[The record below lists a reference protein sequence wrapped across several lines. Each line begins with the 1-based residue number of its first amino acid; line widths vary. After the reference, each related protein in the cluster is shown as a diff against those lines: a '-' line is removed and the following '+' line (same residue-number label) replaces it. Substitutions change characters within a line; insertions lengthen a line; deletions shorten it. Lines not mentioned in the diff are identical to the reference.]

1 MRLALVVACA
11 GLVAG
16 VAIFPQEQQV
26 QPQVVPL
33 QPAAQQ
39 QAAPAQQQGTAVAA
53 APDPAAS
60 PGPGVDWATGAPLP
74 AAPTEVP
81 PPATW
86 TGDDRLDSVQNSNCV
101 SVMPGTSDW
110 WCATTCNNKEKDAAA
125 CPPTMCKCDEKAKKS
140 AQQQAADALKTHQQ
154 AEAAVKAADP
164 LSSYPDGLPDGAQA
178 AAAASPS
185 PTAEKPKCTA
195 ILDTATDEWC
205 TTTCET
211 SYCPPTACKC
221 EEAAP
226 APKMRLD
233 KEPAAEPAADP
244 AAAATAAA
252 QAAQTAAADAVAS
265 VAAAS
270 SPGPGVDWATGAELP
285 QAPMAVPET
294 ATAPAPVP
302 VPATPATEVAQPADP
317 PPVSTWQGDDRIQN
331 AADSS
336 CVSIM
341 PGTSDWW
348 CATTCASRPGDSS
361 ACPPTM
367 CRCDAGAKKTADER
381 AADAIKSH
389 QQAEAAVKDAAENAP
404 GVQPVPSPVAVPA
417 AVPQQQSAAA
427 PAQQQAA
434 TAAPLKTEGEI
445 ADELAEHKQAEEAVK
460 AAADAVKAAAD
471 LTKGAGASPSP
482 EPASKC
488 KAILDTATD
497 EWCATTCATSY
508 CPPTA
513 CKCDDA

>member
-140 AQQQAADALKTHQQ
+140 AQQQAADALKAHQQ

-178 AAAASPS
+178 VAAASPS
-185 PTAEKPKCTA
+185 PSAEKPRCTA

-389 QQAEAAVKDAAENAP
+389 QQAEAAVKDAAEHAP
-404 GVQPVPSPVAVPA
+404 GVQPVPSPA

-445 ADELAEHKQAEEAVK
+445 ADELADHKKAEEAVK

-497 EWCATTCATSY
+497 EWCTTTCATSY